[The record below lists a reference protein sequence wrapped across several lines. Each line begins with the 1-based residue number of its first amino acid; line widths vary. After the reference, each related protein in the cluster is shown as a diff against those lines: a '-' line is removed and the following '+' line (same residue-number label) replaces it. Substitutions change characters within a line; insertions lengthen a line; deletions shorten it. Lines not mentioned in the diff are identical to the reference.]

1 MKNIIRLP
9 KQYLNNNFKG
19 NSLSSFKFNKS
30 VINLSPGP
38 AQFPKEVL
46 QKIYLDSNYY
56 PSGSTFFEISHR
68 SLEFKILLDKV
79 NQNLKHLMK
88 IPDDF
93 TILWTQGGGHGQFS
107 SIPLN
112 FKLILERNKNKANYI
127 VTGSWSDRAF
137 QESQKFIN
145 SYNSYD
151 NQQNSSLIINSIQK
165 NKIQVSNKDKYVYL
179 CSNETVNGLE
189 FKKNGIPY
197 PNRKELKNAFSIID
211 MSSDFTLKSLPWEDI
226 DVAFAC
232 SSKNLGI
239 AGTTVTIIRDKV
251 LDEVNSFHKDSSI
264 PGILDWI
271 HYKNTNSLYNTPSV
285 YNFYV
290 IDKFLNYYL
299 QKGGI
304 DVLENESILK
314 AKKVYDFLD
323 NSNLYVS
330 SIMDKTSRSN
340 INIPFTVGDNSKET
354 ISKFLHFCFI
364 NNIVGLKTITPF
376 KSNRIEPL
384 RISLYNGITIEET
397 EYFIQVMKEFEYM
410 I

>member
-165 NKIQVSNKDKYVYL
+165 NKIQISNKDKYVYL

-197 PNRKELKNAFSIID
+197 PNRKQLKNACSIID

-251 LDEVNSFHKDSSI
+251 LDEVNLFHKDSSI

-271 HYKNTNSLYNTPSV
+271 HYKNTNSL
-285 YNFYV
+285 
-290 IDKFLNYYL
+290 IHH
-299 QKGGI
+299 
-304 DVLENESILK
+304 E
-314 AKKVYDFLD
+314 
-323 NSNLYVS
+323 
-330 SIMDKTSRSN
+330 
-340 INIPFTVGDNSKET
+340 
-354 ISKFLHFCFI
+354 FI
-364 NNIVGLKTITPF
+364 TFML
-376 KSNRIEPL
+376 
-384 RISLYNGITIEET
+384 
-397 EYFIQVMKEFEYM
+397 
-410 I
+410 